1 MTATTPDLH
10 TTESG
15 DLDPESVFWEARPEL
30 AAVRQTARA
39 AMASPWAVLGCV
51 LARVSLSVP
60 PSVVIPPLGN
70 DRSAVASLN
79 VFVGLVGPSG
89 TGKGVATAAAED
101 FLATPPGGGRLIEKL
116 PLGSG
121 EGISHTLIDTDSEG
135 DVTPSIRSVWFDVPE
150 IDTLT
155 ALIGRQASTTSSELR
170 KMFSGE
176 GLGFQNSDAARRKIV
191 PAHSYRA
198 ALVAGVQPLK
208 AGPLLDDA
216 AGGTPQRFLWLPAT
230 DPGAPD
236 VTPPAPEPLSWSSP
250 VLATEHR
257 RTPLTVA
264 ASITAILRKERL
276 DRLREVVTD
285 GNGQQS
291 LVRLKVASLLA
302 LLARR
307 LDVTEG
313 DWQLADYIMHISDR
327 TRTRMRDALRIE
339 AAQAARARA
348 EARAA
353 FDEHQDDAAVHRTAD
368 KILAKLTTDPTPAST
383 VRAALGKNL
392 REYIEAAVDSLIRRG
407 LVERLDDEYQGRPRI
422 LLRLRA

>member
-10 TTESG
+10 TTEPS

-101 FLATPPGGGRLIEKL
+101 FLNTPPGGGRLIEKL

-121 EGISHTLIDTDSEG
+121 EGISHTLIETDSEG
-135 DVTPSIRSVWFDVPE
+135 EVTPSIRSVWFDVPE

-176 GLGFQNSDAARRKIV
+176 GLGFQNSDATRRKIV

-236 VTPPAPEPLSWSSP
+236 VTPDAPAPLSWSSP

-257 RTPLTVA
+257 RTLLTVA
-264 ASITAILRKERL
+264 ASITAVLREERL
-276 DRLREVVTD
+276 NRLREVITD
-285 GNGQQS
+285 GLGQQS
-291 LVRLKVASLLA
+291 LVRLKVAALLA

-313 DWQLADYIMHISDR
+313 DWSLADYIMRMSDH
-327 TRTRMRDALRIE
+327 TRNRMRDVLRAE
-339 AAQAARARA
+339 AMQAVQARA

-353 FDEHQDDAAVHRTAD
+353 FDEHHDAAAAQRTAA
-368 KILAKLTTDPTPAST
+368 KILSKLDNEPVSATT
-383 VRAALGKNL
+383 VRRALGPAL
-392 REYIEAAVDSLIRRG
+392 RDYFEAATDDLIRRG
-407 LVERLDDEYQGRPRI
+407 LVERNDDVYHGQPRT
-422 LLRLRA
+422 RLRRRQ

>member
-30 AAVRQTARA
+30 AAVRQHARA

-51 LARVSLSVP
+51 LARVALSVP
-60 PSVVIPPLGN
+60 PSVVLPPLGN
-70 DRSAVASLN
+70 DSSAVASLN

-89 TGKGVATAAAED
+89 VGKGVATAAAEG
-101 FLATPPGGGRLIEKL
+101 FLDIAPGAGRLIEKR

-121 EGISHTLIDTDSEG
+121 EGISHMFVDTDSEG
-135 DVTPSIRSVWFDVPE
+135 ESTPAIYSVWFDVPE

-155 ALIGRQASTTSSELR
+155 ALVGRQASTTSSELR

-176 GLGFQNSDAARRKIV
+176 GLGFQNSDATRRKIA
-191 PAHSYRA
+191 PSHSYRA

-208 AGPLLDDA
+208 AGPLLDDS

-236 VTPPAPEPLSWSSP
+236 VAPDAPEPLAWSSP

-264 ASITAILRKERL
+264 ASIKTVLRAERL
-276 DRLREVVTD
+276 ARLREELTD
-285 GNGQQS
+285 DNGQQS
-291 LVRLKVASLLA
+291 LVRLKVAALVA

-307 LDVTEG
+307 TDVTEG
-313 DWQLADYIMHISDR
+313 DWQLADYIMTVSNH
-327 TRTRMRDALRIE
+327 TRTRMRDALRVD
-339 AAQAARARA
+339 AAQAVRARA

-353 FDEHQDDAAVHRTAD
+353 FDEHQDDANVHRTAQ
-368 KILAKLTTDPTPAST
+368 KVLAKLTTEPTSASV
-383 VRAALGKNL
+383 VRSALGKNL
-392 REYIEAAVDSLIRRG
+392 RDYFEAATDELIRRG
-407 LVERLDDEYQGRPRI
+407 LVERADDEYQGRARV
-422 LLRLRA
+422 LFRLRQ